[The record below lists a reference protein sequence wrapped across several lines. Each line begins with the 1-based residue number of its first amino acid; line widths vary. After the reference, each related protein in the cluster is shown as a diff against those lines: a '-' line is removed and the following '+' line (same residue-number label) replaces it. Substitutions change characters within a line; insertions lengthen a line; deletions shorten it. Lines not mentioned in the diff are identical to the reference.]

1 MVRARQAGRL
11 GRPVMLLLA
20 AVLAA
25 AMVMTACNEHQGVVE
40 TFNPNTPPSR
50 FRIIGTLASSAT
62 RMDVRMMVQ
71 VRDTLQA
78 QGINAVKTG
87 GNFDNVGDA
96 LRQLCG
102 PSAPQPLDA
111 ILMVAYDD
119 LVLYDCLT
127 TKPAYEIYSQ
137 NLGLP
142 NLVNH
147 LVKYLRHKEPKSS

>member
-1 MVRARQAGRL
+1 MRVRQEGRL
-11 GRPVMLLLA
+11 RRRATRLA
-20 AVLAA
+20 VAVLAA
-25 AMVMTACNEHQGVVE
+25 AMVMTACNEHQGIVE

-50 FRIIGTLASSAT
+50 FRIIGTLATSAA
-62 RMDVRMMVQ
+62 RMDIRMMIQ

-111 ILMVAYDD
+111 VLMVAYDD
-119 LVLYDCLT
+119 LTLYDCLT

-147 LVKYLRHKEPKSS
+147 LVKYLRHKEPTAS